1 MITKVLPL
9 IGGTLA
15 VTKSWVDTSN
25 KDKQR
30 KKEMQESLNEDI
42 QYENKIK
49 GMKAKQEY
57 EREQESKKHEKS
69 ESLSKEAKEMKKA
82 GATKKLKNIKKEI

>member
-1 MITKVLPL
+1 MITKLLPL
-9 IGGTLA
+9 IGGSLA
-15 VTKSWVDTSN
+15 VAKSWVDTSE

-57 EREQESKKHEKS
+57 EREQESKKHEQI
-69 ESLSKEAKEMKKA
+69 ESPSKEAKEMKKEVA
-82 GATKKLKNIKKEI
+82 KKKMKKGNQEK